1 MPSDTPPARLGSLQ
15 AGLVWV
21 GLELAAGHCLW
32 ATTTTG
38 QYNWAGSG
46 AGTPKRLGVCLGRI
60 RPRTSDQISG
70 SPWGVSCHWI
80 ADKHELSVEQQ
91 LDRLAWLGAKWAF
104 LCPDWDR
111 IETEKDH
118 YHWNSP
124 AHRLDDV
131 VAGLVKRGIA
141 PVMQI
146 YGGNRLYMPF
156 VPDPTTGRWPTPPN
170 CSTTPGSEEHGI
182 ASWRPWLPAIVGT

>member
-1 MPSDTPPARLGSLQ
+1 MHCRQTRRRPASVLCKP
-15 AGLVWV
+15 AWFGLVWSLLLGTACGQQQPPNNMTGPV
-21 GLELAAGHCLW
+21 PGPARQCGLEC
-32 ATTTTG
+32 
-38 QYNWAGSG
+38 
-46 AGTPKRLGVCLGRI
+46 VGRI
-60 RPRTSDQISG
+60 RPRTSDQIGG

-118 YHWNSP
+118 YHWNGP

-131 VAGLVKRGIA
+131 VAGLIKRGIA

-156 VPDPTTGRWPTPPN
+156 VPDPNNRPLADAAMLLDDPGCSRGMAPFPGGDGRPL
-170 CSTTPGSEEHGI
+170 S
-182 ASWRPWLPAIVGT
+182 